1 MKFYIPIQRR
11 VAGLL
16 FFVVKERA
24 VTVDYFVRFKEK
36 KINVYRVVSAVWKH
50 LLQRLAVF

>member
-1 MKFYIPIQRR
+1 MKFYIPVQRR

-36 KINVYRVVSAVWKH
+36 KINVYRVVSAV
-50 LLQRLAVF
+50 